1 MRAMILVLGA
11 LVSLPAQS
19 SDCSSVPSEVLRPHA
34 ESTLEF
40 QEARARVEA
49 WIRSC
54 GSLNVQVDA
63 RRRDGDFGGDGSE
76 AAAAEAA
83 IADFVNEV
91 SALAVLDPDQL
102 NRRPFHLEPSV
113 ILNDVDETLLAA
125 LLAGTTVERIT
136 IMEASAA
143 P

>member
-1 MRAMILVLGA
+1 MRALILALGVLA
-11 LVSLPAQS
+11 PLTAQS
-19 SDCSSVPSEVLRPHA
+19 EICGSVPSEVLRVDSA
-34 ESTLEF
+34 STPEF

-63 RRRDGDFGGDGSE
+63 RPGERDTDGEGSE

-83 IADFVNEV
+83 ITGLFEEV

-113 ILNDVDETLLAA
+113 ILNGVDETLLAA
-125 LLAGTTVERIT
+125 LLAGSTVETIT